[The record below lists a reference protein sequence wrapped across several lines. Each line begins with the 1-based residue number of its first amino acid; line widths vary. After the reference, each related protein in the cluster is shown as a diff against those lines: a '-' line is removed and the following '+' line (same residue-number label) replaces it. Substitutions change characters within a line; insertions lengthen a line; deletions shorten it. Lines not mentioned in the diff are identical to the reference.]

1 MGRGLRTVRGSTL
14 PTGQKHGAPRPGQEA
29 DEESMPTGI
38 RELVLGWGG
47 ESEPYDDDERL
58 AALLRG
64 ILKA

>member
-1 MGRGLRTVRGSTL
+1 MHGSTL
-14 PTGQKHGAPRPGQEA
+14 PTGQKQGAPRPVA

-47 ESEPYDDDERL
+47 ESEPHDDDERL